1 MRPNRPHIPSF
12 SRNVKERS
20 SDKKRAMRQF
30 LGVSLRALSSDF
42 PKLSFG
48 FRLRSA
54 SSPSRIRFGEGVFTD
69 PRRWLQEGKERSS
82 QKFCSDQ
89 KLPQNLGVGARNGTS
104 HRYKR
109 Q

>member
-1 MRPNRPHIPSF
+1 VI
-12 SRNVKERS
+12 
-20 SDKKRAMRQF
+20 RQL

-42 PKLSFG
+42 PELSFG

-54 SSPSRIRFGEGVFTD
+54 SSPSRLRFGEGIFTD
-69 PRRWLQEGKERSS
+69 PTQHLQEGKERSL

-89 KLPQNLGVGARNGTS
+89 KLPQNLGVVERNGTS
-104 HRYKR
+104 DGAAR

>member
-1 MRPNRPHIPSF
+1 MRPNRPHIPSLHQIF
-12 SRNVKERS
+12 KERS
-20 SDKKRAMRQF
+20 SDKKRAIRQL

-42 PKLSFG
+42 PELSFG

-54 SSPSRIRFGEGVFTD
+54 SSPSRLRFGEGVFTD
-69 PRRWLQEGKERSS
+69 PTQDLQEGKERSL

-104 HRYKR
+104 HG
-109 Q
+109 